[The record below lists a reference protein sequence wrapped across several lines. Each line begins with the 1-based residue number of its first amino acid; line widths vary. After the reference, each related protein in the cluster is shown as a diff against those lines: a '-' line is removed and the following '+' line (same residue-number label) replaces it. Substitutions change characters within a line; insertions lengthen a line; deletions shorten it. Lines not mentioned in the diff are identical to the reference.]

1 MISIDGIYHLKFAV
15 ADLERS
21 ARFYETVFGA
31 KWLTKDDHFT
41 PEGAL
46 FAIILDFPGLGTQLQ
61 LKLDPAAAAAQRG
74 TNPVAFLVDTLDRLH
89 SYVRDLDAL
98 KVSHSPVLNGL
109 IQWLIVI
116 EDPDLRQLR
125 IYSRELHGPDVEP
138 SKSERWLG
146 NGPKDPN
153 AAKQ

>member
-31 KWLTKDDHFT
+31 KWLTELDHFT
-41 PEGAL
+41 PQGVL

-74 TNPVAFLVDTLDRLH
+74 TNPVAFLVDTLAQLH
-89 SYVRDLDAL
+89 SYVRELDAL
-98 KVSHSPVLNGL
+98 KVAHSPVLNGL
-109 IQWLIVI
+109 IQWLVVI

-125 IYSRELHGPDVEP
+125 IYCRELHGSEVEP
-138 SKSERWLG
+138 SKSAHWLG
-146 NGPKDPN
+146 NGPKEPN
-153 AAKQ
+153 AATQ